1 MFCSHSWGPAGH
13 HSSDLA
19 ERIYISGVSWLLSD
33 TGWPQLGWLEHST
46 LAHVTLPPPRICRLT
61 WACSHGISS
70 TVTNTVFKALLP
82 SYLLIFYGPKQVT
95 RLHLESGQRMAVKDM
110 KNQSQGMLLTT
121 SRILSIKDARAGLT
135 SKMMNE
141 LKMGTGSEREK
152 QISYINAYT

>member
-1 MFCSHSWGPAGH
+1 
-13 HSSDLA
+13 
-19 ERIYISGVSWLLSD
+19 
-33 TGWPQLGWLEHST
+33 
-46 LAHVTLPPPRICRLT
+46 
-61 WACSHGISS
+61 
-70 TVTNTVFKALLP
+70 
-82 SYLLIFYGPKQVT
+82 
-95 RLHLESGQRMAVKDM
+95 MAVKDM